1 MVLNRED
8 RVRLALLERAVAT
21 MGNPM
26 RAIFLMHRLESLGY
40 PEIGERLGLSVA
52 EVERNIAGA
61 MVHLD
66 RVMDE
71 AERGGRGLTR

>member
-1 MVLNRED
+1 MALNRED
-8 RVRLALLERAVAT
+8 HVRLARLEHAVAT
-21 MGNPM
+21 MGSPM
-26 RAIFLMHRLESLGY
+26 REIFLMHRLESLGY

-61 MVHLD
+61 MVHLV

-71 AERGGRGLTR
+71 AEGGGGG

>member
-1 MVLNRED
+1 MTMNRED
-8 RVRLALLERAVAT
+8 RARLARLEHAVTT
-21 MGNPM
+21 MGSPM
-26 RAIFLMHRLESLGY
+26 RDIFLMHRLESLGY

-71 AERGGRGLTR
+71 AERGRGG